1 MVVTCEVSH
10 FVMFPLKDL
19 SLKLCA
25 MFLIA
30 LVSQSFIDPH
40 FVMEQSPVMSNGRNS
55 PGSPGMSGMSGYE
68 ALKHSSIASLNLSS
82 VSIGHDSNATFSKVS
97 SCKR

>member
-40 FVMEQSPVMSNGRNS
+40 FVKEQSPVMATVA
-55 PGSPGMSGMSGYE
+55 GYE
-68 ALKHSSIASLNLSS
+68 ALKHSSTASLNLSS
-82 VSIGHDSNATFSKVS
+82 VSIGHDSNSTFSKVS
-97 SCKR
+97 SCNR

>member
-40 FVMEQSPVMSNGRNS
+40 FVMEQSPVMANGRNS
-55 PGSPGMSGMSGYE
+55 PVMAGYE